1 MCKDEPSQERSVPA
15 SQTTPEMSEG
25 PSTSRQ
31 GETAAGTTAMIRNT
45 RRTPQET
52 RAAKFRK
59 EFAGAQSFVRHG
71 DTTTLQSP
79 DLSILAT
86 ACGSEVKS
94 KSEES
99 GPTIFIA
106 DASRMGCQLMAAALQ
121 ISPYRFTV
129 VHYALD
135 SAGIRTGL
143 GENAAEIA
151 IICAHLKDGAI
162 AGFDAVR
169 EIRVSHPTTGVI
181 MMLDSIEAAM
191 VVEAFRAGAR
201 GILSREQ
208 PFEVLCN
215 CIHAVHQGQVWASSE
230 EMHFALDALARTPS
244 DFTISAKGPRRP
256 NLLTKREA
264 GVVNLVAEGL
274 TNRDI
279 SLHLNLS
286 ENTVRNYLFRIFNK
300 VGTSNRLEL
309 ALYAINRREESSR
322 IE

>member
-1 MCKDEPSQERSVPA
+1 
-15 SQTTPEMSEG
+15 
-25 PSTSRQ
+25 
-31 GETAAGTTAMIRNT
+31 MIRNA
-45 RRTPQET
+45 RRTTQRRPE
-52 RAAKFRK
+52 ASCFRK
-59 EFAGAQSFVRHG
+59 EAAGEQEFVRHC
-71 DTTTLQSP
+71 DTAELKSP
-79 DLSILAT
+79 DLSILGKT
-86 ACGSEVKS
+86 CGSEVMS
-94 KSEES
+94 KSAES

-106 DASRMGCQLMAAALQ
+106 DASRMGCQLMAAALRT
-121 ISPYRFTV
+121 SPYRFTV

-135 SAGIRTGL
+135 SVGTRTGL
-143 GENAAEIA
+143 AENEAEIA

-169 EIRVSHPTTGVI
+169 EIRASHPTTGVI

-215 CIHAVHQGQVWASSE
+215 CIHAVHQGQVWASSK

-244 DFTISAKGPRRP
+244 DYTVNAKSPRRP

-279 SLHLNLS
+279 SRQLNLS

-309 ALYAINRREESSR
+309 ALYAISRREGAQQD
-322 IE
+322 